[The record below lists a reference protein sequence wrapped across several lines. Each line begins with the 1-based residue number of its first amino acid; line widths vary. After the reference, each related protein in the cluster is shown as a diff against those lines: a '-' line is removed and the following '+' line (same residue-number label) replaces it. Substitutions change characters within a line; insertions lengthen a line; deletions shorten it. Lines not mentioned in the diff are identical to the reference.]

1 MTFLFASII
10 ASTVFYTLYL
20 KKDFFHPTRIYILL
34 YSLLFGVYS
43 LDLCR
48 FQDQWSSTTHML
60 FWGGVL
66 CFLGGGAILTF
77 YVRNLHLAG
86 EVYQLQVP
94 FISEKL
100 AQSEHETDWNWFLK
114 VTFVICAVFILT
126 YLYIYMKTG
135 IIPINSENPTQDRFL
150 YLGGNIFQAHAS
162 ASGTLVMML
171 SAEVLFLKHT
181 TRMQK
186 FLALS
191 MFIVS
196 FVLYFTFVTRM
207 PLVRSFIYIAVLY
220 HYIKK
225 EISIRTILFFILLAV
240 TLFVIGLVIRV
251 DISEFSELAQNL
263 RMNVS
268 NKYLLFINPYAYA
281 VNNIWNLDYAFKKF
295 VDGTYAYNFSYGFEF
310 MRGFLSYIRFENALM
325 NAYNFDTLYNESVT
339 KVSGLNTIIYLW
351 HFYKDFGLF
360 GMFFVSLFL
369 SLVIHT
375 FYFNSMLSPT
385 HFRTAFFGLIICMI
399 FFSFMI
405 PLWSF
410 WNIYYET
417 AVIFVAHKAVKII

>member
-10 ASTVFYTLYL
+10 AGTVFYTLYL
-20 KKDFFHPTRIYILL
+20 KRDFFHPARIYILL
-34 YSLLFGVYS
+34 YSLLFAVYS
-43 LDLCR
+43 LHLCR
-48 FQDQWSSTTHML
+48 FQDPWSSTTHML

-66 CFLGGGAILTF
+66 CFLGGGAILTV

-86 EVYQLQVP
+86 EVHQLQVP
-94 FISEKL
+94 FVTEKL
-100 AQSEHETDWNWFLK
+100 AQSEHRTDWNWFLK
-114 VTFVICAVFILT
+114 VTFVIFAVFVLT
-126 YLYIYMKTG
+126 YLYVFLQTG
-135 IIPINSENPTQDRFL
+135 IIPINSDNPNQDRFL
-150 YLGGNIFQAHAS
+150 YLGGSTFGAHAS

-181 TRMQK
+181 TRTQK
-186 FLALS
+186 LLALF

-196 FVLYFTFVTRM
+196 FVLYFTLVTRM

-225 EISIRTILFFILLAV
+225 EISIRTILFFTLLAV
-240 TLFVIGLVIRV
+240 MLFGIGLIIRV

-263 RMNVS
+263 RMNIS

-281 VNNIWNLDYAFKKF
+281 VNNIWNLDFAFKKF

-310 MRGFLSYIRFENALM
+310 FRGFLSYIRFENPLM
-325 NAYNFDTLYNESVT
+325 NTYNFDTLYNESVT
-339 KVSGLNTIIYLW
+339 KVSGLNTIIYIW

-360 GMFFVSLFL
+360 GMFFVSLLL
-369 SLVIHT
+369 SMAIHT
-375 FYFNSMLSPT
+375 FYFNSMLSPS
-385 HFRTAFFGLIICMI
+385 HFRIAFFGLIISMI

-410 WNIYYET
+410 WNIYYEA
-417 AVIFVAHKAVKII
+417 AVIMIAHKAVKII